1 MRLRYRGRVT
11 TVSPPINTR
20 KEVAGFLVVGILAV
34 VLDFAL
40 FNVLILLD
48 WPVWAANAVAL
59 FVSMTFAFVGNYKWT
74 FAHREIRSLWH
85 AYSAFA
91 GINLVAVA
99 FIEIAVVGAEV
110 LWQPDALLL
119 NVVKAVATA
128 IATVARFF
136 AYKRWVFF

>member
-1 MRLRYRGRVT
+1 VT
-11 TVSPPINTR
+11 LAPTRTHAR
-20 KEVAGFLVVGILAV
+20 KEVGGFLVVGVLAV

-40 FNVLILLD
+40 FNALLWWQ

-74 FAHREIRSLWH
+74 FAHREIKSLWH

-91 GINLVAVA
+91 GINLAAVM
-99 FIEIAVVGAEV
+99 FIEAVVVGAEL
-110 LWQPDALLL
+110 LWQPNGLWL
-119 NVVKAVATA
+119 NLIKAGATA

-136 AYKRWVFF
+136 AYRRWVFF